1 MKLLL
6 PLSMLVALGALLST
20 CQAQSSVGQPVSS
33 TNRALGSL
41 SSGSGGLFG
50 SSPAPSGTSGIG
62 TLSNPS
68 GTSTQ
73 GTNGQAAG
81 GAAGSATGTQWMIQ
95 RDQGPGSFVGADTTG
110 QAGFVGAKDA
120 TATSGTSQPVVSG
133 RITSLVASV
142 NNVLTSRSRTDL
154 YDPHLVIGFE
164 AKPQSPQAISS
175 ALAQQLSSSPSLHWL
190 SPISVSMEGRTATI
204 RGEVASDWDRAMAE
218 QVLLFEPGIA
228 AVQNRLTVKSPA
240 PGRSL
245 DPAYGPSRSPSDR
258 K

>member
-6 PLSMLVALGALLST
+6 PLSMLVALEALLST
-20 CQAQSSVGQPVSS
+20 CQAQSSVGQPVSA
-33 TNRALGSL
+33 TNRALGGL
-41 SSGSGGLFG
+41 SANSSSSGGLFG
-50 SSPAPSGTSGIG
+50 SSPTTGNTSGIG
-62 TLSNPS
+62 TLSSPS
-68 GTSTQ
+68 GTNAQ
-73 GTNGQAAG
+73 GANGQAG
-81 GAAGSATGTQWMIQ
+81 GSTTGTQWMIQ

-120 TATSGTSQPVVSG
+120 TATSGTSQPVVGG
-133 RITSLVASV
+133 RITSVVASV
-142 NNVLTSRSRTDL
+142 NNMLMSRSRTDL

-164 AKPQSPQAISS
+164 AKPQSPQALSS
-175 ALAQQLSSSPSLHWL
+175 ALARQLSSSPSLHWL

-204 RGEVASDWDRAMAE
+204 RGEVASEWDRAMAE